1 MNITTA
7 RPLGVTALLFWRP
20 VILRWPASSSWPR
33 WAMIPYLVLADLQN
47 SVLAAILTF
56 SDRVIYPAYEVVPR
70 IWGFSALQDQQ
81 IAGVIMWVPGS
92 LAFLLPVVWLVA
104 TALVAPKPDTMRAAV
119 RLSSQEA
126 TRPEADRKRPR
137 RREILVARE
146 SRRSQGDISPD
157 HPLPL
162 HPPY

>member
-20 VILRWPASSSWPR
+20 VILPWPAGSSWPR

-92 LAFLLPVVWLVA
+92 LAFLVPILWLVA
-104 TALVAPKPDTMRAAV
+104 AGLASPASSLTPTA
-119 RLSSQEA
+119 
-126 TRPEADRKRPR
+126 
-137 RREILVARE
+137 
-146 SRRSQGDISPD
+146 PD
-157 HPLPL
+157 HGRGGC
-162 HPPY
+162 YES